1 MTINKLITKVLA
13 HSDMVFGVDSDSLKQ
28 KPLFSPEINDI
39 HNLYRYVKQK
49 SSHDIPSLENIRSY
63 NNIFTLNELSLQKY
77 RNKFYK
83 RNSFGLCSSTGIFLL
98 DYIIDMTYF
107 EFQKSSFQELSHFIE
122 TLLMLIQYTL
132 SSGLF
137 HYALLEYMCL
147 LADVSLPYEEDCFHN
162 FYLIDFSESP
172 ATVEAIKHFSLD
184 VDNGNIRFI
193 FRDYNT
199 TLDNV
204 FSELIA
210 KKEFINFLSA
220 EYPRDVADKINNDI
234 LTILS
239 NI

>member
-1 MTINKLITKVLA
+1 MTINKLIIKALA
-13 HSDMVFGVDSDSLKQ
+13 HSDLVFGVDSDSLKQ

-39 HNLYRYVKQK
+39 HKLYSYVTQK
-49 SSHDIPSLENIRSY
+49 SVRYIPPFEKIRNY
-63 NNIFTLNELSLQKY
+63 NNIFTLNELSPQKY

-83 RNSFGLCSSTGIFLL
+83 RNSFGLCSSNGVFLL
-98 DYIIDMTYF
+98 DYIINMTYF
-107 EFQKSSFQELSHFIE
+107 DFRKNSFPELSHFVQ

-137 HYALLEYMCL
+137 HYALPEYMCL
-147 LADVSLPYEEDCFHN
+147 LADGSLPYEEDCFHN

-172 ATVEAIKHFSLD
+172 DTVDAIKHFSLD

-204 FSELIA
+204 FSELVA
-210 KKEFINFLSA
+210 KKDFINFISA

-234 LTILS
+234 LMILS